1 MPKIPAANLRNGLLK
16 TPNQIIC
23 FPFCLTFH
31 RGRENLWQYVL
42 DRSCL
47 RRLRILFR
55 IAKGAATFEGL
66 SIHKIFDCGVWH
78 CAIYTAIEEGLR
90 WCPIPGSDSNATS
103 CRPATF
109 CALRVPLIGVSFL
122 HAGGYGILHRP
133 WHLSGTLQ
141 GLAHSNFRVAGISCV
156 LFGMAAARGKA
167 WCGKISLFS
176 FCLLEPRFLERAG
189 NVSDTKKPMYYMGKD
204 ANLPFFF
211 CWPPVKR
218 G

>member
-1 MPKIPAANLRNGLLK
+1 MPAPEEPRKKLVVPKIPAANLRNGLLK

-78 CAIYTAIEEGLR
+78 CAIYTLRLRKVCVDARFRAAIAMHLVADQPLSVVFIYEGRL
-90 WCPIPGSDSNATS
+90 WHFAPITCPSK
-103 CRPATF
+103 
-109 CALRVPLIGVSFL
+109 SF
-122 HAGGYGILHRP
+122 
-133 WHLSGTLQ
+133 T
-141 GLAHSNFRVAGISCV
+141 V
-156 LFGMAAARGKA
+156 LVF
-167 WCGKISLFS
+167 
-176 FCLLEPRFLERAG
+176 
-189 NVSDTKKPMYYMGKD
+189 
-204 ANLPFFF
+204 
-211 CWPPVKR
+211 
-218 G
+218 